1 MLPVLCIKQ
10 AVISLGPTENIPCA
24 FDDMTNHRVVFV
36 VFIKMVHKYL
46 CKKNDF
52 MYFKQFGYFKVF
64 VIKSIMNTFEFCAQC
79 FENYLHDL

>member
-46 CKKNDF
+46 CKKKTILCILSNSGIL
-52 MYFKQFGYFKVF
+52 K
-64 VIKSIMNTFEFCAQC
+64 
-79 FENYLHDL
+79 YL